1 MKKALVLTLVLLG
14 VGATVFAGA
23 FTGGVDVCARF
34 NKTDLEVF
42 DTLIDLD
49 YTVGTFVFGL
59 NALFDLNS
67 FDNLWFEVDATVG
80 AFEFHSMIDFEPQ
93 TATFM
98 AWTNAGKISIGGA
111 TLFGL
116 FAMRNVGLLP
126 YTVPEYGVGATLGLY
141 ATVGDVSITVA
152 NFFNMANFG
161 YYYWA
166 YGYDYLITRD
176 AYYSCGAW
184 SKPNGLPWTVVQS
197 DCALA
202 WTATSIYVDFP
213 FTCLNVTAYIDFSC
227 ENAFEGFGVWF
238 SGIES
243 GIPWLSI
250 EELDID
256 FTTTSKSMCVFF
268 DVIVGDVGCVTP
280 YWSLETDNGG
290 ITVDGLTLNAL
301 MMEYSYNGVT
311 VGFGEIFDNTWY
323 TWATGNCGESSP
335 KTWGFTTTGGLSWSC
350 IYEVAYDEV
359 IWITIDG
366 DSCCGGAYD
375 IAVYNFFDT
384 SLADTALFDWVETL
398 ASLEVGI
405 GPSVSIGLSMSL
417 KVDGLQWFQIC
428 GGFSF

>member
-23 FTGGVDVCARF
+23 FTGSVDVCARF

-42 DTLIDLD
+42 DTLIDID
-49 YTVGTFVFGL
+49 YTIGTFVFGM
-59 NALFDLNS
+59 NALFDLNA

-80 AFEFHSMIDFEPQ
+80 AFEMHGMLDFEPQ
-93 TATFM
+93 TPAFVAATG
-98 AWTNAGKISIGGA
+98 AAKISIGGA
-111 TLFGL
+111 TLFGVVAL
-116 FAMRNVGLLP
+116 RNLGSLQTPSYGL
-126 YTVPEYGVGATLGLY
+126 GATLGLY
-141 ATVGDVSITVA
+141 ATVGDVSITVV
-152 NFFNMANFG
+152 NFFNMTNYA

-176 AYYSCGAW
+176 AYYSCGVW
-184 SKPNGLPWTVVQS
+184 YKPSGLPYTVLQS
-197 DCALA
+197 NCCLC
-202 WTATSIYVDFP
+202 WNGTSVYVDFP

-227 ENAFEGFGVWF
+227 TNAFEGFGFWF
-238 SGIES
+238 TGIES
-243 GIPWLSI
+243 GIDWLVI

-256 FTTTSKSMCVFF
+256 FTTTSKDMTVYFGLAFGDFVCVEP
-268 DVIVGDVGCVTP
+268 IITLEGGGVT
-280 YWSLETDNGG
+280 
-290 ITVDGLTLNAL
+290 ITGLTLNAL
-301 MMEYSYNGVT
+301 VLEYSYNGVT
-311 VGFGEIFDNTWY
+311 VGMGEIFDNTWY
-323 TWATGNCGESSP
+323 SWALNGTVR
-335 KTWGFTTTGGLSWSC
+335 TWGFSSTGALSWSC
-350 IYEVAYDEV
+350 IYNADYDEV

-375 IAVYNFFDT
+375 IAVYNFFNT
-384 SLADTALFDWVETL
+384 ALAGTALFDWVETL